1 MKSVYIR
8 KKTHTLAGMLLM
20 VLFASTPASG
30 GIIET
35 LEGTVTV
42 DISEPTCS
50 VSAPQTVNLGMLGPG
65 MVITWLPDVSISV
78 DCSGQPI
85 KHALYMTSQNTL
97 FGQQDGIFLKRSSDN
112 TDTGIVLQLK
122 GADSNKFTTDEQKPE
137 AVSSGTGSAT
147 YPIKVRVDVPKDA
160 KAGAVEGTVVFK
172 LHYS

>member
-8 KKTHTLAGMLLM
+8 KKTHTLAGMLFM

-30 GIIET
+30 AIET
-35 LEGTVTV
+35 LEATVTV

-50 VSAPQTVNLGMLGPG
+50 VSAPQTVNLGMLTPG
-65 MVITWLPDVSISV
+65 KVITWLPDVSISV

-97 FGQQDGIFLKRSSDN
+97 FGQQDGIFLKRGSDN

-122 GADSNKFTTDEQKPE
+122 GADSNKFTTDEQNPE

-147 YPIKVRVDVPKDA
+147 YPIKVRVEVPKDA
-160 KAGAVEGTVVFK
+160 KTGEVVGTVVFK